1 MAFTPE
7 NDLEKALV
15 RAVQEPSAAPDF
27 YRLLLESQLLVIGAA
42 EGQESATQQ
51 FSVAP
56 GANLKLEIGE
66 ADGRKFLPVFSSV
79 TRIQAYVK
87 QESRYLALNGRDLL
101 ETTRGA
107 PVVLNPGSE
116 YGKNLAPDEV
126 AQLLDP
132 ATSRKSEKVSI
143 GEAQYPMALV
153 NALAELFQSHA
164 EIANAWMIQVT
175 FADRAREPHP
185 LVGIETS
192 GDMAALMPQIERAAQ
207 QAVPGM
213 VFDVQ
218 RVDRNAPTGMADA
231 LLQTQPF
238 YSHAAPGRL
247 IN

>member
-27 YRLLLESQLLVIGAA
+27 YRLLLESQLLVMGTA

-79 TRIQAYVK
+79 TRMQAYVK

-116 YGKNLAPDEV
+116 YGKDLAPDEV
-126 AQLLDP
+126 ARLLDP
-132 ATSRKSEKVSI
+132 SLTHKSEKVSI
-143 GEAQYPMALV
+143 GEAVYPAALV
-153 NALAELFQSHA
+153 DALVELFRSQA
-164 EIANAWMIQVT
+164 EVATAWMIQVT

-185 LVGIETS
+185 LVGIETG
-192 GDMAALMPQIERAAQ
+192 GDMAALMAQIERTAQ

-218 RVDRNAPTGMADA
+218 RVDRKNPTGMADA
-231 LLQTQPF
+231 LLQTPPF
-238 YSHAAPGRL
+238 YSRTVPGRL

>member
-27 YRLLLESQLLVIGAA
+27 YRLLLESQLLVIGTA

-51 FSVAP
+51 FSVAL
-56 GANLKLEIGE
+56 GANLKLEVGE
-66 ADGRKFLPVFSSV
+66 AGGRKFLPVFSSV
-79 TRIQAYVK
+79 TRMQAYVK

-116 YGKNLAPDEV
+116 YGKDLAPDEV

-132 ATSRKSEKVSI
+132 SLTRKSEKVSI
-143 GEAQYPMALV
+143 GEAVYPVALV

-164 EIANAWMIQVT
+164 EIATAWMIQVT

-185 LVGIETS
+185 LVGVETS
-192 GDMAALMPQIERAAQ
+192 GDMAALMPKIEHAAQ

-218 RVDRNAPTGMADA
+218 RVDRKNPTGMADA

-238 YSHAAPGRL
+238 YSRTVPGRL